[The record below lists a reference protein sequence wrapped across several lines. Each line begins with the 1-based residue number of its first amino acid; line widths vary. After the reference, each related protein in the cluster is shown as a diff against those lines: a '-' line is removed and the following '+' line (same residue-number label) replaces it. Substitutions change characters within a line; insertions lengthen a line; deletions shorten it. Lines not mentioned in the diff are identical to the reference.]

1 MKENQPLVATFSII
15 GYDPVTKETGI
26 AVQSKFLSV
35 GAVVPWAEAGA
46 GAVATQSFANTSFG
60 PRGLDYLKEGK
71 SPEEVI
77 ELLVENDEDKGLR
90 QFAVMDADG
99 KTAAFTG
106 EACYDWAGHIQG
118 TYCSAQ
124 GNILVGEET
133 VQSMV
138 SAFEKT
144 EGTLAERLLEALDQG
159 QQAGGDSRGK
169 QSAALFIVQ
178 EEGGYGGYN
187 DRKYDLRVDDHP
199 EPIKE
204 LKRLY
209 HLHQLYFSRPQE
221 SELLDMEGEV
231 LQDVQNCLIHEGLL
245 EKKQDSYNN
254 TVKESLK
261 SYYMQENFEERWRED
276 DKMDPYVLQFLKSK
290 QRNS

>member
-1 MKENQPLVATFSII
+1 LKENLPLVATFSII

-35 GAVVPWAEAGA
+35 GAVVPWAEAGV

-60 PRGLDYLKEGK
+60 PRGLTYLKEGK
-71 SPEEVI
+71 PPEEVI
-77 ELLVENDEDKGLR
+77 ELLVKNDEDKDLR

-99 KTAAFTG
+99 MTAAFTG
-106 EACYDWAGHIQG
+106 DACYDWAGHTQG

-124 GNILVGEET
+124 GNILVSEET

-138 SAFEKT
+138 SAFENT
-144 EGTLAERLLEALDQG
+144 EGSLAERLLEALDQG

-187 DRKYDLRVDDHP
+187 DRKYDLRVDDHL

-209 HLHQLYFSRPQE
+209 HLHQLYFSRAQE
-221 SELLDMEGEV
+221 SELLEMEGEV
-231 LQDVQNCLIHEGLL
+231 LRDVQDCLINEGLL
-245 EKKQDSYNN
+245 EKKHDSYNN
-254 TVKESLK
+254 TVKESVK
-261 SYYMQENFEERWRED
+261 TYYMQENFEERWCED
-276 DKMDPYVLQFLKSK
+276 DKMDPYVLQFMKSK
-290 QRNS
+290 QRGS

>member
-99 KTAAFTG
+99 KTARLQGKPAMTG
-106 EACYDWAGHIQG
+106 QVTFKVHIVPRRG
-118 TYCSAQ
+118 IFS
-124 GNILVGEET
+124 
-133 VQSMV
+133 
-138 SAFEKT
+138 
-144 EGTLAERLLEALDQG
+144 LA
-159 QQAGGDSRGK
+159 
-169 QSAALFIVQ
+169 
-178 EEGGYGGYN
+178 
-187 DRKYDLRVDDHP
+187 RKPSSLWYPHLRRQ
-199 EPIKE
+199 KE
-204 LKRLY
+204 L
-209 HLHQLYFSRPQE
+209 
-221 SELLDMEGEV
+221 
-231 LQDVQNCLIHEGLL
+231 
-245 EKKQDSYNN
+245 
-254 TVKESLK
+254 
-261 SYYMQENFEERWRED
+261 
-276 DKMDPYVLQFLKSK
+276 
-290 QRNS
+290 